1 MRRGLYVVLITAGLA
16 NWLVLPIPATDA
28 TYVNA
33 APITAKPAPKDSLP
47 RTNQTACPKA
57 GEAFNR
63 LPLSFAVC
71 LNASPAPFRARLR
84 GGIVYLSATGALF
97 ELSSGAGVKRLDC
110 GADLGTP
117 RNAGSQIAVHKLPGP
132 RRDPAASRAM
142 PPAVASTR
150 SHAMRMQLLGGNPHA
165 PITGADKLAARSNY
179 IIASDP
185 SPWRANQ
192 ATYARVQVENVY
204 SGVDLVYYGQQRA
217 GQSVPIQVR
226 NSDGTLSNAVLFAR
240 PGG

>member
-1 MRRGLYVVLITAGLA
+1 MHCMRRGLYVVLITTGLV
-16 NWLVLPIPATDA
+16 NWLVLPIPAMDA

-47 RTNQTACPKA
+47 QTNQTACPKA

-84 GGIVYLSATGALF
+84 GGIVYLSATEALF

-150 SHAMRMQLLGGNPHA
+150 SHAMRVQLLGGNPHA
-165 PITGADKLAARSNY
+165 PITG
-179 IIASDP
+179 DP
-185 SPWRANQ
+185 SRWRANQ
-192 ATYARVQVENVY
+192 ATYARVQVANVY
-204 SGVDLVYYGQQRA
+204 GGVDLVYYGQQRA
-217 GQSVPIQVR
+217 GQSVPVRVR
-226 NSDGTLSNAVLFAR
+226 NSDGTLSNAVLYAR